1 MHYKLT
7 WFDLYYRTDSESKIS
22 CCLLRVFDLMK
33 ESLHIYFNIKN
44 SKDIYDFLSQ
54 AKRQSK
60 DNLFVEWFIN
70 KGIPKLKSIN
80 FNNLPKDDRFLAMLE
95 LDEYFLKSE
104 MDFAD
109 PEEIRSCIISF
120 VNSLQQYIDLSKEE
134 LNEEC
139 RV

>member
-1 MHYKLT
+1 MQNKLT
-7 WFDLYYRTDSESKIS
+7 WFDLNHRTDSESKIS
-22 CCLLRVFDLMK
+22 CCLLRLFDLMK
-33 ESLHIYFNIKN
+33 ESLHIYFSIKN
-44 SKDIYDFLSQ
+44 PKDIYDCLSQ

-60 DNLFVEWFIN
+60 DNLFVEWFLN
-70 KGIPKLKSIN
+70 KGIPKLRSMDL
-80 FNNLPKDDRFLAMLE
+80 NNLPKDDRFLAMLE
-95 LDEYFLKSE
+95 LDEYILKSE

>member
-1 MHYKLT
+1 
-7 WFDLYYRTDSESKIS
+7 
-22 CCLLRVFDLMK
+22 MK

-44 SKDIYDFLSQ
+44 TKDIYDFLSQ
-54 AKRQSK
+54 AERQNK
-60 DNLFVEWFIN
+60 DNLFVEWFLN
-70 KGIPKLKSIN
+70 KGIPKLRSIDL
-80 FNNLPKDDRFLAMLE
+80 NNLPKDDRFLAMLE

>member
-1 MHYKLT
+1 MENKLT
-7 WFDLYYRTDSESKIS
+7 WFDLNYRTDTESKII
-22 CCLLRVFDLMK
+22 CCLLRLFDLIQ

-44 SKDIYDFLSQ
+44 SKDIYVFLSQ

-60 DNLFVEWFIN
+60 DILFVEWFIN

-80 FNNLPKDDRFLAMLE
+80 FNSLPKDDRFLAMLE
-95 LDEYFLKSE
+95 LDEYILKSE

-120 VNSLQQYIDLSKEE
+120 VSSLQQYIDLCKEE
-134 LNEEC
+134 LNEEY

>member
-1 MHYKLT
+1 MQNKLT
-7 WFDLYYRTDSESKIS
+7 WFDLNYRTDSESKIS
-22 CCLLRVFDLMK
+22 CCLLRLFDLIK

-60 DNLFVEWFIN
+60 DTLFVEWFIN
-70 KGIPKLKSIN
+70 KGISKLKSIN

-95 LDEYFLKSE
+95 LDEYILKSE

-120 VNSLQQYIDLSKEE
+120 VSSLQQYIDLCKEE
-134 LNEEC
+134 LNEEY

>member
-1 MHYKLT
+1 MENKLT
-7 WFDLYYRTDSESKIS
+7 WFDLNYRTDTESKIS
-22 CCLLRVFDLMK
+22 CCLLRLFDLIQ

-60 DNLFVEWFIN
+60 DTLFVEWFIN
-70 KGIPKLKSIN
+70 KGISKLKSIN

-95 LDEYFLKSE
+95 LDEYILKSE

-120 VNSLQQYIDLSKEE
+120 VSSLQQYIDLCKEE
-134 LNEEC
+134 LNEEK

>member
-1 MHYKLT
+1 MQNKLT

-95 LDEYFLKSE
+95 LDEYILKSE

-120 VNSLQQYIDLSKEE
+120 VSSLQQYIDLCKEE
-134 LNEEC
+134 LNEEY

>member
-1 MHYKLT
+1 MQNKLA
-7 WFDLYYRTDSESKIS
+7 WFDLNYRTDSESEIS
-22 CCLLRVFDLMK
+22 CCLLRLFDLMK

-44 SKDIYDFLSQ
+44 SLDIYDFLTQ
-54 AKRQSK
+54 AERQNK

-70 KGIPKLKSIN
+70 KGIPKLRSID

-95 LDEYFLKSE
+95 LDEYILKSE

-109 PEEIRSCIISF
+109 PEEIRSCIISS
-120 VNSLQQYIDLSKEE
+120 VNSLQQYIDLCKEE
-134 LNEEC
+134 LNEEN

>member
-1 MHYKLT
+1 MENKLT
-7 WFDLYYRTDSESKIS
+7 WFDLNYRTDSESKIS
-22 CCLLRVFDLMK
+22 CCLLRLFDLMK

-44 SKDIYDFLSQ
+44 SKDIYVFLSQ

-60 DNLFVEWFIN
+60 DILFVEWFIN

-80 FNNLPKDDRFLAMLE
+80 FNNLPKDDCFLAMLE
-95 LDEYFLKSE
+95 LDEYILKSE

-120 VNSLQQYIDLSKEE
+120 VSSLQQYIDLCKEE
-134 LNEEC
+134 LNEEY

>member
-1 MHYKLT
+1 MQNKLT
-7 WFDLYYRTDSESKIS
+7 WFDLNYRTDTESKIS
-22 CCLLRVFDLMK
+22 CCLLRLFDLIQ

-60 DNLFVEWFIN
+60 DNLFVEWFLN
-70 KGIPKLKSIN
+70 KGIPKLRSIDL
-80 FNNLPKDDRFLAMLE
+80 NNLPKDDRFLAMLE

-109 PEEIRSCIISF
+109 PEEIRSWIISF

>member
-1 MHYKLT
+1 MQNKLT
-7 WFDLYYRTDSESKIS
+7 WFDLNYRTDTESKIS
-22 CCLLRVFDLMK
+22 CCLLRLFDLIQ

-60 DNLFVEWFIN
+60 DNLFVEWFLN
-70 KGIPKLKSIN
+70 KGIPKLRSIDL
-80 FNNLPKDDRFLAMLE
+80 NNLPKDDRFLAMLE

>member
-1 MHYKLT
+1 
-7 WFDLYYRTDSESKIS
+7 
-22 CCLLRVFDLMK
+22 MK

-44 SKDIYDFLSQ
+44 SKDIYVFLSQ

-60 DNLFVEWFIN
+60 DILFVEWFIN

-95 LDEYFLKSE
+95 LDEYILKSE

-120 VNSLQQYIDLSKEE
+120 VSSLQQYIDLCKEE
-134 LNEEC
+134 LNEEY

>member
-1 MHYKLT
+1 MENKLT
-7 WFDLYYRTDSESKIS
+7 WFDLNYRTDTESKIS
-22 CCLLRVFDLMK
+22 CCLLRLFDLIQ

-60 DNLFVEWFIN
+60 DTLFVEWFIN
-70 KGIPKLKSIN
+70 KGISKLKSIN

-95 LDEYFLKSE
+95 LDEYILKSE

-120 VNSLQQYIDLSKEE
+120 VSSLQQYIDLCKEE
-134 LNEEC
+134 LNEE
-139 RV
+139 

>member
-1 MHYKLT
+1 MQNKLT
-7 WFDLYYRTDSESKIS
+7 WFDLNYRTDSESKIS
-22 CCLLRVFDLMK
+22 CCLLRLFDLIK

-60 DNLFVEWFIN
+60 DTLFVEWFIN
-70 KGIPKLKSIN
+70 KGISKLKSIN

-95 LDEYFLKSE
+95 LDEYILKSE

-120 VNSLQQYIDLSKEE
+120 VSSLQQYIDLCKEE
-134 LNEEC
+134 LNEE
-139 RV
+139 

>member
-1 MHYKLT
+1 MQDKLT
-7 WFDLYYRTDSESKIS
+7 WFDLNYRTDKESKIS
-22 CCLLRVFDLMK
+22 CCLLRLFDLMK

-54 AKRQSK
+54 AKRLSK
-60 DNLFVEWFIN
+60 DNLFVEWFLN

-95 LDEYFLKSE
+95 LDEYILKSE

-120 VNSLQQYIDLSKEE
+120 VSSLQQYIDLCKEE
-134 LNEEC
+134 LNEEY

>member
-1 MHYKLT
+1 MQNKLT
-7 WFDLYYRTDSESKIS
+7 WFDLNYRTDSESKIS
-22 CCLLRVFDLMK
+22 CCLLRLFDLMK

-44 SKDIYDFLSQ
+44 TKDIYDFLSQ
-54 AKRQSK
+54 AERQNK
-60 DNLFVEWFIN
+60 DNLFVEWFLK
-70 KGIPKLKSIN
+70 KGIPKLRSIDL
-80 FNNLPKDDRFLAMLE
+80 NNLPKDDRFLAMLE

-104 MDFAD
+104 MDFTD

>member
-1 MHYKLT
+1 MQNKLT
-7 WFDLYYRTDSESKIS
+7 WFDLNYRTDSECKNS
-22 CCLLRVFDLMK
+22 CCLLRLFDLMK

-60 DNLFVEWFIN
+60 DTLFVEWFIN

-95 LDEYFLKSE
+95 LDEYILKSE

-120 VNSLQQYIDLSKEE
+120 VSSLQQYIDLCKEE
-134 LNEEC
+134 LNEEY

>member
-1 MHYKLT
+1 MQNKLT
-7 WFDLYYRTDSESKIS
+7 WFDLNYRTDSESKIS
-22 CCLLRVFDLMK
+22 CCLLRLFDLMK

-44 SKDIYDFLSQ
+44 TKDIYDFLSQ
-54 AKRQSK
+54 AERQNK
-60 DNLFVEWFIN
+60 DNLFVEWFLN
-70 KGIPKLKSIN
+70 KGIPRLRSIDL
-80 FNNLPKDDRFLAMLE
+80 NNLPKDDRFLAMLE

-104 MDFAD
+104 MDFVD

>member
-1 MHYKLT
+1 MQNKLT

-22 CCLLRVFDLMK
+22 CYLLRLFDLMK

-95 LDEYFLKSE
+95 LDEYILKSE

-120 VNSLQQYIDLSKEE
+120 VSSLQQYIDLCKEE
-134 LNEEC
+134 LNEEY

>member
-1 MHYKLT
+1 MQDKLT
-7 WFDLYYRTDSESKIS
+7 WFDLNYRTDKESKIS
-22 CCLLRVFDLMK
+22 CCLLRLFDLMK

-54 AKRQSK
+54 AKRLSK
-60 DNLFVEWFIN
+60 DNLFVEWFLN

-95 LDEYFLKSE
+95 LDEYILKSE

-120 VNSLQQYIDLSKEE
+120 VSSLQQYIDLSKEE
-134 LNEEC
+134 LNEEY

>member
-1 MHYKLT
+1 MENKLT
-7 WFDLYYRTDSESKIS
+7 WFDLNYRTDSESKIS
-22 CCLLRVFDLMK
+22 CCLLRLFDLMK

-44 SKDIYDFLSQ
+44 TKDIYDFLSQ
-54 AKRQSK
+54 AERQNK
-60 DNLFVEWFIN
+60 DNLFVEWFLN
-70 KGIPKLKSIN
+70 KGIPKLRSIDL
-80 FNNLPKDDRFLAMLE
+80 NNLPKDDRFLAMLE

-104 MDFAD
+104 MDFTD

>member
-95 LDEYFLKSE
+95 LDEYILKSE

-120 VNSLQQYIDLSKEE
+120 VSSLQQYIDLCKEE
-134 LNEEC
+134 LNEEY

>member
-1 MHYKLT
+1 MENKLT
-7 WFDLYYRTDSESKIS
+7 WFDLNYRTDSESKIS
-22 CCLLRVFDLMK
+22 CCLLRLFDLMK

-70 KGIPKLKSIN
+70 KGIPKLKSIDL
-80 FNNLPKDDRFLAMLE
+80 NNLPKDDRFLAMLE
-95 LDEYFLKSE
+95 LDEYILKSE

-120 VNSLQQYIDLSKEE
+120 VSSLQQYIDLCKEE
-134 LNEEC
+134 LNEEY

>member
-1 MHYKLT
+1 MRL
-7 WFDLYYRTDSESKIS
+7 FDLI
-22 CCLLRVFDLMK
+22 K
-33 ESLHIYFNIKN
+33 ENLHIYFNIKN

-70 KGIPKLKSIN
+70 SGIPKLKSIDI
-80 FNNLPKDDRFLAMLE
+80 NNLPKDDRFLAMLE
-95 LDEYFLKSE
+95 LDEYILKSE

-109 PEEIRSCIISF
+109 QEEVRSCIISF
-120 VNSLQQYIDLSKEE
+120 VSSLQQYIDLCKEE
-134 LNEEC
+134 LNEEF

>member
-1 MHYKLT
+1 MKNKLT
-7 WFDLYYRTDSESKIS
+7 WFDLNLRTDTEFKIS
-22 CCLLRVFDLMK
+22 CCLLRLFDLIK
-33 ESLHIYFNIKN
+33 ESLHTYFNIKN

-54 AKRQSK
+54 AERQNK
-60 DNLFVEWFIN
+60 DNLFVEWFLN
-70 KGIPKLKSIN
+70 KGIPKLNSIDL
-80 FNNLPKDDRFLAMLE
+80 NNLPKDDRFLAMLE

-120 VNSLQQYIDLSKEE
+120 VSSLQQYIDLCKED
-134 LNEEC
+134 LNEKC